1 MTQPISV
8 IAKSL
13 VRERL
18 RTGLSLAEIARRAGI
33 AKSTLSQLE
42 SGNGNPSLETL
53 WSLCVALD
61 IPFAR
66 LLEPQQPTTQ
76 VIRRGEGT
84 KVVAG
89 QANYE
94 AILLAACPGRT
105 ARCLPAHH
113 PAGADRISQP
123 HSPGSVEH
131 IIVTQGRALVGLLDA
146 AEVLEAGITFAIP
159 PTNRISSRPRS
170 QTPTRYWWRNK
181 INQKRKRMSL
191 KAIAKELGLSVTTV
205 SRALNGYDDVS
216 SETRAR
222 VEAEAQRR
230 GYRPNTFARRLKM
243 GKIDAVGL
251 VFRYILFR
259 SITAYLWTWSAKLA
273 TNWRDMKSISC

>member
-1 MTQPISV
+1 MTQPISL

-18 RTGLSLAEIARRAGI
+18 RTRLSLAEIARRAGI

-66 LLEPQQPTTQ
+66 LLEPQLPTTQ

-94 AILLAACPGRT
+94 AILLAACPPG
-105 ARCLPAHH
+105 ARRDVYLLMTQP
-113 PAGADRISQP
+113 GADRISQP
-123 HSPGSVEH
+123 HPPGSVEH
-131 IIVTQGRALVGLLDA
+131 IIVTQGGRWSACSTRRKSSA
-146 AEVLEAGITFAIP
+146 QGITFVIP
-159 PTNRISSRPRS
+159 PTSRTSSRPWS
-170 QTPTRYWWRNK
+170 QTLTRCWWRNK
-181 INQKRKRMSL
+181 TNRD
-191 KAIAKELGLSVTTV
+191 T
-205 SRALNGYDDVS
+205 
-216 SETRAR
+216 ETHVA
-222 VEAEAQRR
+222 
-230 GYRPNTFARRLKM
+230 
-243 GKIDAVGL
+243 
-251 VFRYILFR
+251 
-259 SITAYLWTWSAKLA
+259 
-273 TNWRDMKSISC
+273 

>member
-66 LLEPQQPTTQ
+66 LLEPQQPVTQ

-94 AILLAACPGRT
+94 AILLAACP
-105 ARCLPAHH
+105 
-113 PAGADRISQP
+113 
-123 HSPGSVEH
+123 PG
-131 IIVTQGRALVGLLDA
+131 
-146 AEVLEAGITFAIP
+146 
-159 PTNRISSRPRS
+159 
-170 QTPTRYWWRNK
+170 
-181 INQKRKRMSL
+181 
-191 KAIAKELGLSVTTV
+191 
-205 SRALNGYDDVS
+205 
-216 SETRAR
+216 
-222 VEAEAQRR
+222 
-230 GYRPNTFARRLKM
+230 ARRD
-243 GKIDAVGL
+243 I
-251 VFRYILFR
+251 
-259 SITAYLWTWSAKLA
+259 YLLLT
-273 TNWRDMKSISC
+273 

>member
-53 WSLCVALD
+53 WSLCVAL
-61 IPFAR
+61 
-66 LLEPQQPTTQ
+66 EPQQPVTQ

-94 AILLAACPGRT
+94 AILLAACPPG
-105 ARCLPAHH
+105 ARRDIYLLLTQP
-113 PAGADRISQP
+113 GADRISQP
-123 HSPGSVEH
+123 HPPGSVEH
-131 IIVTQGRALVGLLDA
+131 IIVTQGRAMVGLIDA
-146 AEVLEAGITFAIP
+146 AE
-159 PTNRISSRPRS
+159 
-170 QTPTRYWWRNK
+170 
-181 INQKRKRMSL
+181 
-191 KAIAKELGLSVTTV
+191 ELGPGDYICYPADQPHIFK
-205 SRALNGYDDVS
+205 ALEPD
-216 SETRAR
+216 TQALLI
-222 VEAEAQRR
+222 AEQ
-230 GYRPNTFARRLKM
+230 N
-243 GKIDAVGL
+243 
-251 VFRYILFR
+251 
-259 SITAYLWTWSAKLA
+259 
-273 TNWRDMKSISC
+273 